1 MGRREENDG
10 SRGRK
15 SVSVE
20 SEVGVEEAGRLGGG
34 GDGEREQGMIPEG
47 CYRCSKISPHHS
59 TN

>member
-34 GDGEREQGMIPEG
+34 GWRARTGNDSRGLLQMQ
-47 CYRCSKISPHHS
+47 
-59 TN
+59 

>member
-20 SEVGVEEAGRLGGG
+20 SEGGVEEVGWLGGG
-34 GDGEREQGMIPEG
+34 WRDKTGNDSRGLLQMQQ
-47 CYRCSKISPHHS
+47 
-59 TN
+59 N